1 MNKILYLESFP
12 GFICFRHV
20 INFTVTKSLIMKNI
34 LIIGIVGLLGLF
46 FFKEDQLVPS
56 KKQDFK
62 AMIKSNPG
70 VVIDVRTKSEWDAG
84 HIQRAINSDW
94 TNGDFAKLAETLDKS
109 KTYYLHCAAGG
120 RSGQAT
126 NFLKEK
132 GFKNVYN
139 IGGYEEA
146 KKCVE

>member
-1 MNKILYLESFP
+1 
-12 GFICFRHV
+12 
-20 INFTVTKSLIMKNI
+20 MKNI

-46 FFKEDQLVPS
+46 FYKEDQVVPS